1 MAKVQ
6 SLSKPFQIALKDLF
20 TWFHS
25 SKVRGLV
32 IGGVALAFLG
42 RPRLTKDIDALVMV
56 NLDDVESFLKSGRHY
71 SFVPRISDPIAFA
84 KKNRVLLLKHTRTKL
99 PIDISLGALS
109 FEEESFQRSK
119 KFYEG
124 NLSIRFPTTED
135 LVIMKA
141 VAHRPQDL
149 ADVETLLLVNP
160 RVDLRRIRK
169 WVKEFAKVLE
179 MPELLQDLERLLKE
193 TKK

>member
-109 FEEESFQRSK
+109 
-119 KFYEG
+119 
-124 NLSIRFPTTED
+124 
-135 LVIMKA
+135 
-141 VAHRPQDL
+141 
-149 ADVETLLLVNP
+149 LVNP